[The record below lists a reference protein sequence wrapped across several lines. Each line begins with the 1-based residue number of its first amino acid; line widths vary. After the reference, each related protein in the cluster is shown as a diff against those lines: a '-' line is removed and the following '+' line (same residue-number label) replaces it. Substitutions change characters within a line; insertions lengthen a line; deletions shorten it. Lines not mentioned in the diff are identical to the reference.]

1 MITKTEAQKLAS
13 IDAAQNAIDAAVAP
27 IVKERM
33 PSKIGQRQSS
43 KCVQVVRTEQIH
55 LPESDNLSHF
65 CHLSKNLFNEGNYI
79 IRQELKQN
87 GKWTRF
93 NAINAQLNKGISDNY
108 TLLPSQTANRILYT
122 LDKSWKAFFS
132 TIKDWKSTPS
142 KYQAKPNPPHYKRKD
157 GEHILIFINQQVK
170 IKDGYLLFPKMV
182 GIAPVK
188 TRLGDKTKL
197 KEVRII
203 PKSTGYICEIVY
215 EKEVELLNLNSDNV
229 AGIDL
234 GVRNIVTMANNIGE
248 QPIVIKGGF
257 VKSMNQYYNKRCAE
271 LKSTYDLQGIK
282 SGIQLRR
289 LCDKRNR
296 KMKDAMH
303 KLSRF
308 IIDWCTQRD
317 IGTLVIGH
325 NDNWKQRVNLGKQNN
340 QNFVSIPYYILI
352 RDLNYKGEEV
362 GITVIEQ
369 EEAHTSKCSFLDGES
384 IEHHEK
390 YAGKRIKRGIFRSA
404 NGILINVDVQGALN
418 IIKKAIPKAFSKEN
432 VDEIEGVGL
441 HPLRCTLGG
450 VT

>member
-1 MITKTEAQKLAS
+1 MIQTTVFQHTGKS
-13 IDAAQNAIDAAVAP
+13 
-27 IVKERM
+27 VK
-33 PSKIGQRQSS
+33 
-43 KCVQVVRTEQIH
+43 RTEQIW
-55 LPESDNLSHF
+55 LPPSDKLSHY

-79 IRQELKQN
+79 IKQELAQN

-93 NAINAQLNKGISDNY
+93 DTLNEQLNKGVSDNY
-108 TLLPSQTANRILYT
+108 TLLPSKTANRILYT
-122 LDKSWKAFFS
+122 LDKSWKSFFAA
-132 TIKDWKSTPS
+132 IKDWKVHPE
-142 KYQAKPNPPHYKRKD
+142 KYKEKPEPPHYKRKD

-170 IKDGYLLFPKMV
+170 IKDGYLLFPKMT
-182 GIAPVK
+182 GIDPIK
-188 TRLGDKTKL
+188 TRLGDDTKL

-203 PKSTGYICEIVY
+203 PKGIGYVCEIVH
-215 EKEVELLNLNSDNV
+215 EIIVESLNLNPDNV
-229 AGIDL
+229 VGIDL

-257 VKSMNQYYNKRCAE
+257 VKSMNQYYNKRRAE

-282 SGIQLRR
+282 SGIRLRR
-289 LCDKRNR
+289 LHDKRNR

-308 IIDWCTQRD
+308 IIDWCIRHD

-325 NDNWKQRVNLGKQNN
+325 NDNWKQKVNLGKKNN
-340 QNFVSIPYYILI
+340 QNFVSIPYYTLI
-352 RDLNYKGEEV
+352 HDLNYKGEEV
-362 GITVIEQ
+362 GIKVIEQ

-404 NGILINVDVQGALN
+404 KGILINADVQGALN

-432 VDEIEGVGL
+432 ADEIEGVFGL
-441 HPLRCTLGG
+441 HPMRCTLGG
-450 VT
+450 IT

>member
-1 MITKTEAQKLAS
+1 MF
-13 IDAAQNAIDAAVAP
+13 
-27 IVKERM
+27 VK
-33 PSKIGQRQSS
+33 
-43 KCVQVVRTEQIH
+43 RTEQFW
-55 LPESDNLSHF
+55 LPPSDSLSYI

-79 IRQELKQN
+79 IRQELEQN

-93 NAINAQLNKGISDNY
+93 NTLNNQLNKGVSYNY

-122 LDKSWKAFFS
+122 LDKSWKAFF
-132 TIKDWKSTPS
+132 TAIKDWKVHPE
-142 KYQAKPNPPHYKRKD
+142 KYKEPPEPPHYKRKN
-157 GEHILIFINQQVK
+157 GEHILIFTTQQVK
-170 IKDGYLLFPKMV
+170 IKDGYLLFPKMT
-182 GIAPVK
+182 GIGPVK
-188 TRLGDKTKL
+188 TRLGDDTKL

-203 PKSTGYICEIVY
+203 PKGIGYVCEIVH
-215 EKEVELLNLNSDNV
+215 EIIVESLNLNPDNV

-257 VKSMNQYYNKRCAE
+257 VKSMNQYYNKRHAE

-282 SGIQLRR
+282 TGSKMQR
-289 LCDKRNR
+289 LNSKRNR

-308 IIDWCTQRD
+308 IINYCIERD

-325 NDNWKQRVNLGKQNN
+325 NDNWKQQVNLGRRNN

-352 RDLNYKGEEV
+352 RDLDYKGEEI
-362 GITVIEQ
+362 GIKVIEQ

-404 NGILINVDVQGALN
+404 KGIMINADVQGALN

-432 VDEIEGVGL
+432 ADEIEGVGL
-441 HPLRCTLGG
+441 HPLRCIIGG
-450 VT
+450 IT

>member
-1 MITKTEAQKLAS
+1 MK
-13 IDAAQNAIDAAVAP
+13 
-27 IVKERM
+27 VK
-33 PSKIGQRQSS
+33 
-43 KCVQVVRTEQIH
+43 RTEQIW
-55 LPESDNLSHF
+55 LPPSDNLSYI

-79 IRQELKQN
+79 VKQELIQN

-93 NAINAQLNKGISDNY
+93 NTLNYQLNKGVSDNY

-122 LDKSWKAFFS
+122 LDKSWKAFFIA
-132 TIKDWKSTPS
+132 IKDWKVNPK
-142 KYQAKPNPPHYKRKD
+142 KYKEKPEPPHYKKKD
-157 GEHILIFINQQVK
+157 GEHILIFTTQQVK
-170 IKDGYLLFPKMV
+170 IKDSYLLFPKMV
-182 GIAPVK
+182 GIDPIK
-188 TRLGDKTKL
+188 TRLGDDTKL

-203 PKSTGYICEIVY
+203 PKGMGYVCEIVH
-215 EKEVELLNLNSDNV
+215 EIIVESLNLNPGNV

-248 QPIVIKGGF
+248 RPIVIKGGF
-257 VKSMNQYYNKRCAE
+257 VKSMNQYYNKKRAE

-282 SGIQLRR
+282 NGIRLRR
-289 LCDKRNR
+289 LHDKRNR

-308 IIDWCTQRD
+308 IIDWCIRHD

-325 NDNWKQRVNLGKQNN
+325 NDNWKQKVNLGKKNN

-352 RDLNYKGEEV
+352 HDLNYKGGEV
-362 GITVIEQ
+362 GIKIIEQ
-369 EEAHTSKCSFLDGES
+369 EESHTSKCSFLDGES

-404 NGILINVDVQGALN
+404 KGILINSDVQGALN

-432 VDEIEGVGL
+432 ADEIEDVGL
-441 HPLRCTLGG
+441 HPLRCTFGG
-450 VT
+450 II

>member
-1 MITKTEAQKLAS
+1 MK
-13 IDAAQNAIDAAVAP
+13 
-27 IVKERM
+27 VK
-33 PSKIGQRQSS
+33 
-43 KCVQVVRTEQIH
+43 RTEQIW
-55 LPESDNLSHF
+55 LPPSDNLSYI

-79 IRQELKQN
+79 VKQELIQN

-93 NAINAQLNKGISDNY
+93 NTLNYQLNKGVSDNY

-122 LDKSWKAFFS
+122 LDKSWKAFFIA
-132 TIKDWKSTPS
+132 IKDWKVNPK
-142 KYQAKPNPPHYKRKD
+142 KYKEKPEPPHYKKKD
-157 GEHILIFINQQVK
+157 GEHILIFTTQQVK
-170 IKDGYLLFPKMV
+170 IKDSYLLFPKMV
-182 GIAPVK
+182 GIDPIK
-188 TRLGDKTKL
+188 TRLGDDTKL

-203 PKSTGYICEIVY
+203 PKGMGYVCEIVH
-215 EKEVELLNLNSDNV
+215 EIIVESLNLNPGNV

-248 QPIVIKGGF
+248 RPIVIKGGF
-257 VKSMNQYYNKRCAE
+257 VKSMNQYYNKKRAE

-282 SGIQLRR
+282 NGIRLRR
-289 LCDKRNR
+289 LHDKRNR

-308 IIDWCTQRD
+308 IIDWCIRHD

-325 NDNWKQRVNLGKQNN
+325 NDNWKQKVNLGKKNN

-352 RDLNYKGEEV
+352 HDLNYKGGEV
-362 GITVIEQ
+362 GIKIIEQ
-369 EEAHTSKCSFLDGES
+369 EESHTSKCSFLDGES

-404 NGILINVDVQGALN
+404 KGILINSDVQGALN

-432 VDEIEGVGL
+432 ADEIEDVGL
-441 HPLRCTLGG
+441 HPLRCTFGG
-450 VT
+450 IT

>member
-1 MITKTEAQKLAS
+1 MK
-13 IDAAQNAIDAAVAP
+13 
-27 IVKERM
+27 VK
-33 PSKIGQRQSS
+33 
-43 KCVQVVRTEQIH
+43 RTEQIW
-55 LPESDNLSHF
+55 LPPSDNLSYI

-79 IRQELKQN
+79 VKQELIQN

-93 NAINAQLNKGISDNY
+93 NTLNYQLNKGVSDNY

-122 LDKSWKAFFS
+122 LDKSWKAFFIA
-132 TIKDWKSTPS
+132 IKDWKVNPK
-142 KYQAKPNPPHYKRKD
+142 KYKEKPEPPHYKKKD
-157 GEHILIFINQQVK
+157 GEHILIFTTQQVK
-170 IKDGYLLFPKMV
+170 IKDSYLLFPKMA
-182 GIAPVK
+182 GIDPIK
-188 TRLGDKTKL
+188 TRLGDDTKL

-203 PKSTGYICEIVY
+203 PKGMGYVCEIVH
-215 EKEVELLNLNSDNV
+215 EIIVESLNLNPGNV

-248 QPIVIKGGF
+248 RPIVIKGGF
-257 VKSMNQYYNKRCAE
+257 VKSMNQYYNKKRAE

-282 SGIQLRR
+282 NGIRLRR
-289 LCDKRNR
+289 LHDKRNR

-308 IIDWCTQRD
+308 IIDWCIRHD

-325 NDNWKQRVNLGKQNN
+325 NDNWKQKVNLGKKNN

-352 RDLNYKGEEV
+352 HDLNYKGGEV
-362 GITVIEQ
+362 GIKIIEQ
-369 EEAHTSKCSFLDGES
+369 EESHTSKCSFLDGES

-404 NGILINVDVQGALN
+404 KGILINSDVQGALN

-432 VDEIEGVGL
+432 ADEIEDVGL
-441 HPLRCTLGG
+441 HPLRCTFGG
-450 VT
+450 IT